1 MKAVVRFAGTFSV
14 SLLAVATLATAAV
27 AEGGDAWSN
36 SWDGNY
42 RSCVEFPH
50 QAGAGNGPKCPG
62 SEGDPLQ
69 IGFPAGR

>member
-36 SWDGNY
+36 SWDGDY
-42 RSCVEFPH
+42 QSCVEFP

-69 IGFPAGR
+69 IGPSAGR